1 MDVVLLLE
9 RVFGVGE
16 EGLGSLDVLVLVQ
29 LVDVE
34 VDDI

>member
-9 RVFGVGE
+9 RVFGVRV